1 MSRVESPA
9 HGWQTAL
16 RPCCAGAPGRR
27 QLAHQVVA
35 FPSCLAWGYRP
46 AEYPALYILD
56 GEWTGA
62 SALSI
67 HRSSSSPPPPS
78 AHPPLRPTASESA
91 TDSSA
96 PARDVM
102 SQRREAELRFTT
114 SFRCHVFK
122 SFVSKVS

>member
-1 MSRVESPA
+1 MNRAESPA
-9 HGWQTAL
+9 HRGQTTL

-27 QLAHQVVA
+27 QLARQVAA
-35 FPSCLAWGYRP
+35 FPSCRAWGYRP
-46 AEYPALYILD
+46 AECPALYILG

-78 AHPPLRPTASESA
+78 VHPPQRPTTLESA

-96 PARDVM
+96 LD
-102 SQRREAELRFTT
+102 RE
-114 SFRCHVFK
+114 
-122 SFVSKVS
+122 